1 MEVSPVGQSDD
12 KARFLA
18 EFRALRDRAAVD
30 FEELAARTHF
40 PSAVLKDAENGPGL
54 PGLPVLAAYVRACGG
69 DVAEWEER
77 WRLLALAADDEAG
90 LPTRPAGASAAAV
103 AGARAG
109 VTMGPAE
116 AADTE
121 RIKAALR
128 AHRQREE
135 EESRTRPADARV
147 SGQRTMITNG
157 ARHKEPR
164 AETFDKSIAS
174 ATATA
179 AGSPVQGPAVAADER
194 FKSSSGASGSAS
206 AGSSRE
212 KSGSAA
218 STDSPRAAA
227 AQSRNLTSRPGLLA
241 AIVAIVVLVC
251 IAALAL
257 TLFG

>member
-1 MEVSPVGQSDD
+1 
-12 KARFLA
+12 
-18 EFRALRDRAAVD
+18 
-30 FEELAARTHF
+30 
-40 PSAVLKDAENGPGL
+40 VLKDAENGPGL

-77 WRLLALAADDEAG
+77 WRLLARAADDEAG
-90 LPTRPAGASAAAV
+90 LPTRLAGASAAAV

-147 SGQRTMITNG
+147 SGQPTMITNG

-164 AETFDKSIAS
+164 AETFDKSVAS
-174 ATATA
+174 AAATAA

-194 FKSSSGASGSAS
+194 FQTSSGAPGSSGSPAASRASGSSGSSGSSGFRAEASS

-212 KSGSAA
+212 KSDSAA
-218 STDSPRAAA
+218 SADTPRAAA
-227 AQSRNLTSRPGLLA
+227 QGRNLTSHPGLLA
-241 AIVAIVVLVC
+241 AIVAVVVLVC

-257 TLFG
+257 T